1 MMKAKNE
8 AVLNWRSLDLCAYVL
23 STLQCAGSKLPY
35 RLPQKQSLYFCWG
48 KKKKK
53 PDFQLDLTDTFHLSQ
68 QKQDCG

>member
-35 RLPQKQSLYFCWG
+35 RLPQKQSLYFCWEG

-53 PDFQLDLTDTFHLSQ
+53 KPNFQLDLADTFHLSQ
-68 QKQDCG
+68 Q

>member
-48 KKKKK
+48 KKKK

>member
-35 RLPQKQSLYFCWG
+35 RLPQKQSLYFCWEG

-53 PDFQLDLTDTFHLSQ
+53 
-68 QKQDCG
+68 KA